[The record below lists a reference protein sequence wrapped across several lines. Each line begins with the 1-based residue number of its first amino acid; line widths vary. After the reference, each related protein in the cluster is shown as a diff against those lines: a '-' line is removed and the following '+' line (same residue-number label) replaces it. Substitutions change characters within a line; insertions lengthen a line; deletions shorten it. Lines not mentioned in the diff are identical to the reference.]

1 MKNKIILIRF
11 FFQMSHSIKSGK
23 TNGHQHKKEQPSSS
37 DDDND
42 EPIRAPLQ
50 LKLEVKK

>member
-1 MKNKIILIRF
+1 
-11 FFQMSHSIKSGK
+11 MSHSIKSGK

-37 DDDND
+37 DDDDND